1 MVWCLCTGACGGGGE
16 WWQVVYHL
24 EVCGFD
30 VRSHRPDNAKG
41 NNGHEFYEGW
51 LDYIYFRKLTCA
63 GVQDGLTEEE
73 RLRVYNDGDALPN
86 EWHPSDHLPVAAVF
100 SWE

>member
-1 MVWCLCTGACGGGGE
+1 MHGMVSLHGSLRGGGE

-51 LDYIYFRKLTCA
+51 LDYIY
-63 GVQDGLTEEE
+63 G
-73 RLRVYNDGDALPN
+73 
-86 EWHPSDHLPVAAVF
+86 
-100 SWE
+100 